1 MLIDIHS
8 HKAPLQKGTLI
19 IVNHAHTR
27 AGIAH
32 EPFSAGLHPWFLD
45 KATLQDAKNWLQ
57 TQLTIPGCV
66 AVGEAGLDKICD
78 TDWQLQLEAF
88 AFCVEMAN
96 QFSKPLVIHC
106 VRAFEE
112 VLSFK
117 NKATVPWI
125 FHGFNKKQTV
135 ADRLLK
141 AGAHLSFGAALL
153 QPGSPAQEVLKNC
166 PEDRFFLETDDQ
178 EVYTIADIYRAAALI
193 RGVSV
198 AEIETI
204 LEKNYKIIFLSN

>member
-8 HKAPLQKGTLI
+8 HSAPSQTGTLTI
-19 IVNHAHTR
+19 LNHAHTR
-27 AGIAH
+27 AGVAH

-88 AFCVEMAN
+88 AYCVEMAN
-96 QFSKPLVIHC
+96 TSSKPLVIHC

-117 NKATVPWI
+117 KKATVPWI

-141 AGAHLSFGAALL
+141 VGAHLSFGAALL
-153 QPGSPAQEVLKNC
+153 LAGSPAQEVLRHC

-178 EVYTIADIYRAAALI
+178 KVYSIEDIYRAAAQI

-198 AEIETI
+198 AEIEI
-204 LEKNYKIIFLSN
+204 VLEKNYKCNFLNN

>member
-8 HKAPLQKGTLI
+8 HKAPLQTGTLT

-27 AGIAH
+27 AGVAH

-45 KATLQDAKNWLQ
+45 KSTLQDAKNWLQ

-88 AFCVEMAN
+88 AFCVEIAN
-96 QFSKPLVIHC
+96 TSSKPLVIHC

-141 AGAHLSFGAALL
+141 AGAYLSFGAALL
-153 QPGSPAQEVLKNC
+153 LPESPAAAALRTC
-166 PEDRFFLETDDQ
+166 PEDQFFLETDDQ
-178 EVYTIADIYRAAALI
+178 EVYSIADIYRAAALM

-198 AEIETI
+198 PEIEVI
-204 LEKNYKIIFLSN
+204 LEKNYKKYFLSN